1 MRIMSRSPFPQPLFK
16 TCLRERPRF
25 LVRPQN
31 LTLA

>member
-1 MRIMSRSPFPQPLFK
+1 MRIMPSSPFPQPLFN

-25 LVRPQN
+25 LVRPQS